1 VKQGIWLS
9 DLTQCRPTDAISRD
23 GLHGMGRYLLE
34 LMRSAKLLLSIP
46 VILAL
51 WLSGAEMI
59 WTNANKDVPSRQR
72 SLDMVDKV
80 RFFVDPKT
88 NSDNPDIRM
97 AYGLNVVPPWA
108 DGGSLFINFPEHLE
122 YMPGTRGIA
131 RHHDKRENVWQV
143 SSDGSEAW
151 YEVESITEPGVFFSV
166 KAHAEN
172 GRALFKMTITNRSQ
186 TTLGSI
192 RPLICYQYH
201 GLKGFPASGTD
212 NFAHTFIAIAGR
224 PVALENLTVRHSEA
238 YARMAQVKGC
248 PDEHNWWAQKMGG
261 FIEEP
266 MDMAF
271 TALTASTDDRKVVVF
286 WTPGKNL
293 LSNSAIPC
301 IHADPYFGDLKPG
314 ESRSARGELI
324 FARTSLEKLVEELAE
339 KAEQPW

>member
-1 VKQGIWLS
+1 M
-9 DLTQCRPTDAISRD
+9 A
-23 GLHGMGRYLLE
+23 GR
-34 LMRSAKLLLSIP
+34 
-46 VILAL
+46 
-51 WLSGAEMI
+51 
-59 WTNANKDVPSRQR
+59 TH
-72 SLDMVDKV
+72 
-80 RFFVDPKT
+80 FFVDPKT

-97 AYGLNVVPPWA
+97 AYGLSVVPPWA

-143 SSDGSEAW
+143 SADGLEAW

-166 KAHAEN
+166 KARAEN
-172 GRALFKMTITNRSQ
+172 GRALFEMTIANRSKI
-186 TTLGSI
+186 TLGSI
-192 RPLICYQYH
+192 RPLLCYQYY
-201 GLKGFPASGTD
+201 GLKGFPASSRN
-212 NFAHTFIAIAGR
+212 NFAHTFISIAGK
-224 PVALENLTVRHSEA
+224 PVALKDLIVKHPEA

-248 PDEHNWWAQKMGG
+248 PDKHNWWAEKMGG
-261 FIEEP
+261 FIEKP

-271 TALTASTDDRKVVVF
+271 TALTATEDDRKVVIF

-314 ESRSARGELI
+314 ESRSARGILI
-324 FARTSLEKLVEELAE
+324 FTRDSLEKLIAELAE